1 MGGNLFKV
9 GRVTK
14 ERYDEIV
21 ASLKPILDKHFGN
34 HYRIPVAYA
43 SKPDYGDVDIILDA
57 GFLRDKNWIEP
68 LFVDLQLSDCAKSKA
83 SEIENRT
90 NELQSKRIRNVISV
104 LYMNFQVDFFCVGT
118 SRFEMTYHFMSY
130 NILGNLLGRI
140 FHKFNLKYGEDG
152 LKYVFRG
159 FNDRVSKEVY
169 LSRDMREILG
179 FLGLS
184 YTRWTKGFN
193 KLEEIFDYIID
204 CKYFTSNSYDEKYFN
219 VRKRSVERPDFNTF
233 LDYLKE
239 KKIEKNYPFVKEK
252 ERYIP
257 FIESQFPKSQLIDK
271 YEAHLKAQVVAK
283 EIAEKFNGRVVM
295 RVLEISD
302 GKAVGD
308 FIYRF
313 KKHYEPEFENY
324 IQQHT
329 QDQIDESIRLFNDML
344 IEFQGNQIN

>member
-21 ASLKPILDKHFGN
+21 ASLKPILDKHFGE
-34 HYRIPVAYA
+34 HYRIPVVYS

-57 GFLRDKNWIEP
+57 TFLRDKNWIEP

-83 SEIENRT
+83 SEIEERT
-90 NELQSKRIRNVISV
+90 KVLQHKKVRNIISV
-104 LYMNFQVDFFCVGT
+104 LYMNFQVDFFCVGN

-169 LSRDMREILG
+169 LSRDMSEILA

-184 YTRWTKGFN
+184 YEKWKSGFKN
-193 KLEEIFDYIID
+193 LEEIFEYVIN

-219 VRKRSVERPDFNTF
+219 VIKRAVERPDFNTF

-239 KKIEKNYPFVKEK
+239 KKIEKNYAFVKEK
-252 ERYIP
+252 EKYIP
-257 FIESQFPKSQLIDK
+257 FIESQFPKSNLIDR

-283 EIAEKFNGRVVM
+283 EVADKFNGRVVM
-295 RVLEISD
+295 RVLGITNGIEVGHFI
-302 GKAVGD
+302 GK
-308 FIYRF
+308 F

-324 IQQHT
+324 VREHSQEE
-329 QDQIDESIRLFNDML
+329 IDESIRLFYNL
-344 IEFQGNQIN
+344 SLYVEHIL